1 MNHVNGKITSRHL
14 AKTAYLYI
22 RQSTLRQ
29 VQENTESTLR
39 QYALRDKLVSLGW
52 DRDDIE
58 VIDCDLGRSGK
69 AADNRE
75 GFQQLVSCVTNGQAG
90 AVACIEA
97 SRLSR
102 CSGDW
107 GRLVEYCAMTDTLLI
122 DADGIYNPND
132 FNDRLLLG
140 LKGAMSE
147 AELHFLQE
155 RMRGGLLN
163 KAKRGELKK
172 PLPIGYLYD
181 ECDRIVKDSDMQVR
195 EAIALFFRTFRIVGT
210 AHGMASYYKKKGYLF
225 PRRVHKG
232 YRKGELIWTELVNS
246 RILDTLHNPVYA
258 GIYHYGEKQTVWTK
272 DGKRIRPM
280 PKEDWH
286 VFIKDHHEGYISYE
300 DFEMNERI
308 LEENAHP
315 RSEDGRRTP
324 AREGPALLQGLVI
337 CGKCGSRM
345 SIRYAVHTTTGL
357 LIPHYMCQRK
367 AVQHGGAP
375 CQDIHGGAV
384 DIGILELIKER
395 LTPEAVGIS
404 VEIQKEVN
412 RRKHEHSRYFE
423 LQVEKAKYEADIAR
437 RRYMC
442 VDPGNRLVALE
453 LESAWNIRL
462 KQLEDSERIYE
473 AERKKDEVCPDD
485 LLMSRVEELAE
496 TFSSIW
502 DDPDTNAADKKRI
515 IRYLVEDVTLLKE
528 TQLTRVQIRL
538 KGGTTEEFKTANALR
553 SSETWTTPAEVVEFL
568 KQEGPSHSYAELAD
582 MLTYSGMHTGK
593 NVKFSKQRVGYI
605 MRQYGIPN
613 IMDTYKAKG
622 YIGTNEKAA
631 QIGVNCT
638 TLVKR
643 VAAGKYEGT
652 VIKTGKDLLFEP

>member
-14 AKTAYLYI
+14 AKMAYLYI

-75 GFQQLVSCVTNGQAG
+75 GFQQLVSCVANGQAG

-122 DADGIYNPND
+122 DVDGIYNPND

-140 LKGAMSE
+140 LKGTMSE

-210 AHGMASYYKKKGYLF
+210 AHGMAGYYKKKGYLF

-315 RSEDGRRTP
+315 RSE
-324 AREGPALLQGLVI
+324 
-337 CGKCGSRM
+337 
-345 SIRYAVHTTTGL
+345 
-357 LIPHYMCQRK
+357 
-367 AVQHGGAP
+367 
-375 CQDIHGGAV
+375 
-384 DIGILELIKER
+384 
-395 LTPEAVGIS
+395 
-404 VEIQKEVN
+404 
-412 RRKHEHSRYFE
+412 
-423 LQVEKAKYEADIAR
+423 
-437 RRYMC
+437 
-442 VDPGNRLVALE
+442 
-453 LESAWNIRL
+453 
-462 KQLEDSERIYE
+462 
-473 AERKKDEVCPDD
+473 
-485 LLMSRVEELAE
+485 
-496 TFSSIW
+496 
-502 DDPDTNAADKKRI
+502 
-515 IRYLVEDVTLLKE
+515 
-528 TQLTRVQIRL
+528 
-538 KGGTTEEFKTANALR
+538 
-553 SSETWTTPAEVVEFL
+553 
-568 KQEGPSHSYAELAD
+568 
-582 MLTYSGMHTGK
+582 
-593 NVKFSKQRVGYI
+593 
-605 MRQYGIPN
+605 
-613 IMDTYKAKG
+613 
-622 YIGTNEKAA
+622 
-631 QIGVNCT
+631 
-638 TLVKR
+638 
-643 VAAGKYEGT
+643 
-652 VIKTGKDLLFEP
+652 